1 MGQVITI
8 TLNPAFDVHYEL
20 ESFEVG
26 RENYSS
32 HRIVSIGGKGLNIS
46 RALKVQGVD
55 SLAVIVLGEESAAEF
70 RAPLAAEGVR
80 CLEFL
85 CPGEIRYNIT
95 IHPAQGPETRLSLD
109 NFRLDSS
116 ILEQIEQ
123 ALLPQITPGTI
134 IAFGS
139 RVPRGLSVEKIKGFL
154 ARLKGRGAWLVLD
167 SNSFSLQDLAELGP
181 WLIKPNEYEIEALLG
196 RGIRTEEAVLA
207 AAREI
212 HAQGVENVLI
222 SLGEQGLAYAGEDLC
237 CRISVPKITPL
248 STIAAGDSVLAGYIY
263 GYLQGWTKMEM
274 LKTAAA
280 FGTAACFTPGTL
292 PPQRGVI
299 ARLKEEMEAIC
310 YPA

>member
-26 RENYSS
+26 KENYSS

-55 SLAVIVLGEESAAEF
+55 SLAVIVLGEEKRPSSGLPWP
-70 RAPLAAEGVR
+70 RRVR
-80 CLEFL
+80 CLGFSAQ
-85 CPGEIRYNIT
+85 GDHYNIT

-109 NFRLDSS
+109 NFRLDTS

-248 STIAAGDSVLAGYIY
+248 STIAAGDSVLAGTSMVTS
-263 GYLQGWTKMEM
+263 GLDEDGDAQDRG
-274 LKTAAA
+274 A
-280 FGTAACFTPGTL
+280 FGTRPASLQAL
-292 PPQRGVI
+292 PKGCDCPAQGDG
-299 ARLKEEMEAIC
+299 AIC
-310 YPA
+310 YPAELK

>member
-1 MGQVITI
+1 
-8 TLNPAFDVHYEL
+8 
-20 ESFEVG
+20 
-26 RENYSS
+26 
-32 HRIVSIGGKGLNIS
+32 
-46 RALKVQGVD
+46 
-55 SLAVIVLGEESAAEF
+55 
-70 RAPLAAEGVR
+70 
-80 CLEFL
+80 
-85 CPGEIRYNIT
+85 
-95 IHPAQGPETRLSLD
+95 
-109 NFRLDSS
+109 
-116 ILEQIEQ
+116 
-123 ALLPQITPGTI
+123 
-134 IAFGS
+134 
-139 RVPRGLSVEKIKGFL
+139 
-154 ARLKGRGAWLVLD
+154 VLD

>member
-1 MGQVITI
+1 M
-8 TLNPAFDVHYEL
+8 
-20 ESFEVG
+20 
-26 RENYSS
+26 
-32 HRIVSIGGKGLNIS
+32 
-46 RALKVQGVD
+46 D
-55 SLAVIVLGEESAAEF
+55 SLAVIVLGEENAAEF

-207 AAREI
+207 AARNPCPGRGKCA
-212 HAQGVENVLI
+212 HQPWGA
-222 SLGEQGLAYAGEDLC
+222 GLAYAGEDLC

-274 LKTAAA
+274 LKTRQPSEPQ
-280 FGTAACFTPGTL
+280 CFTPGTL
-292 PPQRGVI
+292 PPKGV
-299 ARLKEEMEAIC
+299 
-310 YPA
+310 